1 MGKNHPPEIIQRL
14 RAWHTLSEKQV
25 LALAKGDFDELSR
38 LIDQSVA
45 IQTSLDDDLAHMH
58 RHMLDQES
66 LTLLRSIQKIQ
77 AALMTEMQK
86 GCSAL
91 SDKIGTLRRNTAS
104 LKGYKHKGSG
114 TSPRLL
120 NKHT

>member
-1 MGKNHPPEIIQRL
+1 V
-14 RAWHTLSEKQV
+14 LS
-25 LALAKGDFDELSR
+25 LAKGEFDELSR

-45 IQTSLDDDLAHMH
+45 IQTSLDDDLAHMD
-58 RHMLDQES
+58 RYMLDQES
-66 LTLLRSIQKIQ
+66 ITLLRSIQNIQ
-77 AALMTEMQK
+77 AALMEGMQK

-104 LKGYKHKGSG
+104 LKGYKHKGPG
-114 TSPRLL
+114 ASPRFL